1 MSAPVDNTIDFSAPA
16 MVEGIAHVV
25 AVEGSVAWLEP
36 EQTTSCGSCASS
48 SACGAKGIGT
58 AASRLEARRFSLDN
72 QAGLAVGERVVVGIR
87 ENALVKASLTAYAIP
102 LTTALLAGAM
112 AQWAEGRDAITMA
125 AMAGGLLLGL
135 GLARLGARY
144 LFARGELA
152 PRFLRRADATIACHP
167 VTLNLPK
174 AGK

>member
-1 MSAPVDNTIDFSAPA
+1 MTAAEDTPMDFSAPA

-25 AVEGSVAWLEP
+25 AVEGALAWLEP

-58 AASRLEARRFSLDN
+58 TASRLEARRFSLDN

-102 LTTALLAGAM
+102 LATALISGAL
-112 AQWAEGRDAITMA
+112 AQWAEGRDGITMA
-125 AMAGGLLLGL
+125 AMIGGLLLGL
-135 GLARLGARY
+135 GLARLSASR
-144 LFARGELA
+144 LSARGELA
-152 PRFLRRADATIACHP
+152 PRFLRRADTASVCHP
-167 VTLNLPK
+167 VTLNMPK